1 MGDCAGMGG
10 EGIPGGSSAL
20 DGEGVSVGGA
30 CGGDG
35 TSGEGSGEVIDGEF
49 AIGVSGGVCGGGDG
63 DASGAVK
70 SGKGPV

>member
-1 MGDCAGMGG
+1 MGDSGGMRG

-35 TSGEGSGEVIDGEF
+35 TSGEGSGEVIDGES
-49 AIGVSGGVCGGGDG
+49 AVGVRCGVCGSGDG
-63 DASGAVK
+63 DASGEVK
-70 SGKGPV
+70 